1 MDVERW
7 KSRKQRKRRVYVSR
21 LNKPFVYKQ
30 QKKKVSAFERFIGIS
45 QVDTEYGHIP
55 LYNNTKPYTVLYIYP
70 FSSSIQF
77 STFILSDP
85 ISLESY
91 FIYLVRVYCLLLRVC
106 FTVYLYTYLAKSLL
120 FILYCIFLYLLYFVY
135 KCLYATGNSIS
146 LRESSQSDP

>member
-30 QKKKVSAFERFIGIS
+30 QKKKVSVFERFIGIS

-91 FIYLVRVYCLLLRVC
+91 FIYLVRVYCLLLIVYC
-106 FTVYLYTYLAKSLL
+106 FTVYLYIYIYL
-120 FILYCIFLYLLYFVY
+120 ILYFFIPPLFCIQVSVCYWKFNFLEGVIP
-135 KCLYATGNSIS
+135 K
-146 LRESSQSDP
+146 